1 MKETVKRM
9 MQLCSDQSCCPTV
22 KFVTR
27 DGAQIVILEDDYNGR
42 VELKEKEWKILK
54 DLIVNGDL

>member
-1 MKETVKRM
+1 MKETVRRM

-27 DGAQIVILEDDYNGR
+27 GDENLVILEDDCNGK

-54 DLIVNGDL
+54 DLILKGEL